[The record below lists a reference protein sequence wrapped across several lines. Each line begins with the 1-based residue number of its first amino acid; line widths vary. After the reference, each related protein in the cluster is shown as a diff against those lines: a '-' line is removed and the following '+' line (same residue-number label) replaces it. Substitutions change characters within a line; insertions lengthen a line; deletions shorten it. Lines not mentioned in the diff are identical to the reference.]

1 MAKLKIMV
9 DKELCIASGDCAE
22 TAPAVFGFDA
32 EGKSEVV
39 NPEGASAAVVISAAR
54 SCPVRAIT
62 VIDEE
67 SGAQLFPPQA

>member
-1 MAKLKIMV
+1 MAKLKITV

-22 TAPAVFGFDA
+22 TAPVVFDFDA

-39 NPEGASAAVVISAAR
+39 NPEGAPAAVVVSAAR

-67 SGAQLFPPQA
+67 TGTQLFPPKA